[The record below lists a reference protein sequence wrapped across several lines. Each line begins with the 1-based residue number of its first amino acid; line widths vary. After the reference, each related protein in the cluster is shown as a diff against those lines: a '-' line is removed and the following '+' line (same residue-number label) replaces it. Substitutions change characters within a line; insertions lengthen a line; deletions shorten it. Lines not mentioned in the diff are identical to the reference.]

1 MWLLPTGYPFP
12 GPPTPDMKPARPG
25 YPGVMTTPEKD
36 QREQDERTSHPV
48 PTEQSDTPVDETP
61 DGDGVHLDAQPVAD
75 DDPRTAAS

>member
-1 MWLLPTGYPFP
+1 
-12 GPPTPDMKPARPG
+12 
-25 YPGVMTTPEKD
+25 MTTPEKD
-36 QREQDERTSHPV
+36 QRDQDERTSHPV

>member
-1 MWLLPTGYPFP
+1 MEPR
-12 GPPTPDMKPARPG
+12 RPG
-25 YPGVMTTPEKD
+25 YPDPMTTPEKD
-36 QREQDERTSHPV
+36 QREDTPV